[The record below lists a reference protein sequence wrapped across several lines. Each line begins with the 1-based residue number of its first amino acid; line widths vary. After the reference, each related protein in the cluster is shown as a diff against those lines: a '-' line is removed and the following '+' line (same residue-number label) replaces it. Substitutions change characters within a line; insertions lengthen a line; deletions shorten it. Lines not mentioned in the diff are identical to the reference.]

1 MRPTRMSNVDAAWL
15 GMDEPENLMMI
26 TAVLWFA
33 EPVDWD
39 RLHDVVG
46 VRLLKRYPKFSQ
58 RAVPSTTPFEQ
69 PVWEDDPAFDLADHV
84 ERVTLATPADGAQLA
99 ALASRLMSRPLDMRH
114 SPWQI
119 QLVDGYGDG
128 AAVIAR
134 LHHCIADGIAL
145 GSVLLSLTDDSPDE
159 PADDGAEPAS
169 RNRRSARRPGLV
181 NRVVTGVT
189 EVFTVVGLAVTRLLL
204 TPRQAIAA
212 VRYGVAVVST
222 TLRILAFSRDPR
234 TRFRGRLGV
243 RKGAAWT
250 RPHSLRAVEDIAAAL
265 GVTVN
270 DVLLAATAGALR
282 SYLLAY
288 GDRAHDLRVFVPVNL
303 RPLDQP
309 VSADLG
315 NRFGL
320 VFLRLPVAEP
330 DPVARVRAV
339 HERMRPVKASYEAA
353 ATFAILSILGALP
366 AWAHML
372 AVRILGSKSTAI
384 VTNVPGPRQQVFLA
398 GSPLDGVVFWV
409 PQAGSVS
416 LGVSIFSYSDTVTVG
431 VAADS
436 GLVADPRVLADAV
449 EAELTELS
457 RLTASGG
464 LTELSG
470 R

>member
-1 MRPTRMSNVDAAWL
+1 
-15 GMDEPENLMMI
+15 
-26 TAVLWFA
+26 
-33 EPVDWD
+33 
-39 RLHDVVG
+39 
-46 VRLLKRYPKFSQ
+46 
-58 RAVPSTTPFEQ
+58 
-69 PVWEDDPAFDLADHV
+69 
-84 ERVTLATPADGAQLA
+84 
-99 ALASRLMSRPLDMRH
+99 
-114 SPWQI
+114 
-119 QLVDGYGDG
+119 
-128 AAVIAR
+128 
-134 LHHCIADGIAL
+134 
-145 GSVLLSLTDDSPDE
+145 
-159 PADDGAEPAS
+159 
-169 RNRRSARRPGLV
+169 
-181 NRVVTGVT
+181 
-189 EVFTVVGLAVTRLLL
+189 VFTVVGLAVTRLLL
-204 TPRQAIAA
+204 TPRQAVAA

-250 RPHSLRAVEDIAAAL
+250 RPHSLRAVKDIAAAL

-282 SYLLAY
+282 RYLLAY

-436 GLVADPRVLADAV
+436 GLVADPQMLADAV
-449 EAELTELS
+449 EAELAEL
-457 RLTASGG
+457 RG
-464 LTELSG
+464 LTNPS

>member
-39 RLHDVVG
+39 QLHDVVG
-46 VRLLKRYPKFSQ
+46 VRLLQRYPKFSQ

-84 ERVTLATPADGAQLA
+84 ERVTLATPGDGAQLA

-114 SPWQI
+114 SPWKI

-250 RPHSLRAVEDIAAAL
+250 RPHSLRAVKDIAAAL

-436 GLVADPRVLADAV
+436 GLVADPQMLADAV
-449 EAELTELS
+449 EAELAEL
-457 RLTASGG
+457 RG
-464 LTELSG
+464 LTNPS